1 VRELAVDRHGLEGWI
16 AIQQM
21 TGVVARRHTPDGRS
35 QHVPAERTDDPLAQ
49 CSWPSTT
56 RIFAMRPCRWRFAR
70 ASVPKRGPRQQGTN
84 AIYARSGDWLA
95 RSGNCRRCRGRI
107 RSLRSFGARCARR
120 PIDMRRRTKPPT
132 QEEATMKE
140 SVSLVG
146 CRWLPFWRAR
156 RHGPES

>member
-70 ASVPKRGPRQQGTN
+70 ASVPKKGTKTAGNECHICPFGRLAGTFGQLPALPGPHTLTEIVRCPLCPATDR
-84 AIYARSGDWLA
+84 YAAAHEAAHSGG
-95 RSGNCRRCRGRI
+95 GNDERI
-107 RSLRSFGARCARR
+107 RL
-120 PIDMRRRTKPPT
+120 
-132 QEEATMKE
+132 
-140 SVSLVG
+140 VSRMPMAAVLASAPA
-146 CRWLPFWRAR
+146 WA
-156 RHGPES
+156 